1 MIVVIVTKETNPRTG
16 REQSIVSHGVDLDTG
31 KAVIL
36 PAEAPESIGAVLHP
50 ELGQFVLLDTPPS
63 RSPISR

>member
-16 REQSIVSHGVDLDTG
+16 RNQSIVSHGVDLDTG
-31 KAVIL
+31 NTVIL

-50 ELGQFVLLDTPPS
+50 QLGEFVLLDAPPP